1 MIEVDG
7 WRRFFTGS
15 QWITGSQI
23 VCYLGTKGRRSCCCW
38 SRNLFQ
44 SDFPARKPTSV
55 QMIFDHNRTAFHFSL
70 HFLSVIQKKSYKN
83 TSTLHSMKE
92 FVNFLKKVLLH
103 KWSCMT
109 LLFPR
114 SLCWYL
120 SSGSLFLDKD
130 HEGDSQYWGL
140 TVGGQTG
147 ARFAQRK
154 VQIKSGQ
161 SVQGVQEFRRCQGT
175 AAANGGGGGGCG
187 GSWERMKLLR
197 FCPWRGTEVARG
209 RKHVTTTRGGVWGG
223 GLMAILA
230 QGWANLI

>member
-15 QWITGSQI
+15 QWITGSQT
-23 VCYLGTKGRRSCCCW
+23 VCYLGTKGRRSCCW
-38 SRNLFQ
+38 SRNLLQ
-44 SDFPARKPTSV
+44 SDFPAGESTSV

-70 HFLSVIQKKSYKN
+70 HFLSDLQKKSYKN

-109 LLFPR
+109 LLFHR
-114 SLCWYL
+114 SLCRYL

-175 AAANGGGGGGCG
+175 TAANGGGGVVVAVGSGWSCCDSVLGG
-187 GSWERMKLLR
+187 EQRR
-197 FCPWRGTEVARG
+197 
-209 RKHVTTTRGGVWGG
+209 RGGENTSQRPGVVFGVGDWWRYWLRV
-223 GLMAILA
+223 GLI
-230 QGWANLI
+230 

>member
-1 MIEVDG
+1 
-7 WRRFFTGS
+7 
-15 QWITGSQI
+15 
-23 VCYLGTKGRRSCCCW
+23 
-38 SRNLFQ
+38 
-44 SDFPARKPTSV
+44 
-55 QMIFDHNRTAFHFSL
+55 
-70 HFLSVIQKKSYKN
+70 
-83 TSTLHSMKE
+83 MKE

-109 LLFPR
+109 LLFHR
-114 SLCWYL
+114 SLCRYL

-175 AAANGGGGGGCG
+175 TAANGGGGLWWQLGAD
-187 GSWERMKLLR
+187 
-197 FCPWRGTEVARG
+197 EVAAILSLEG
-209 RKHVTTTRGGVWGG
+209 NRGGEGEKTRHND
-223 GLMAILA
+223 
-230 QGWANLI
+230 QGWCLGWGIDGDIGSGLG